1 LKSLLTLVL
10 CVLSDAEAWCCTSA
24 THDRKTIM
32 SRFKNEGTSFLTI
45 TLPAYAKGFE
55 RSLDVGQ
62 VDPSLFP
69 SFGKHKGLPRFLGGF
84 LDLVFDRNTGR
95 LLADPS
101 HEAIFY
107 IRQITLMCKK
117 ILLPCTKERERNAFD
132 EYVKCEYEVR
142 SWGENVPERLIR
154 RFGRISHLLWDRD
167 LSVID
172 RKVYEGHHVPRHG
185 PGTTAER
192 IVANAKFVQ
201 PTWTE
206 RLERNFF
213 QSSEFLIPN
222 SGYYEEL
229 SSIDFVEPGRELPV
243 RVVSVPKTL
252 KTPRIIAIEPLC
264 MQYAQQS
271 LMELFVDQLERSDY
285 LSGSIGFT
293 DQVPNQLMAMLGSSD
308 GSLSTIDLSEAS
320 DRVSNRLVQELFSP
334 YRSLLRA
341 LMACRTWRADVP
353 GHGVIPLAK
362 FAAMG
367 SAVCFPVEA
376 MVFLTICVLAI
387 EDQLNRP
394 LKRSDLRLILQ
405 QVRVYG
411 DDIIVPTEYVRSV
424 TSWLSAFGMKVNTA
438 KSFWTGKFR
447 ESCGR
452 DYYDGSDVTVTY
464 VRRLLPRKRK
474 DVSEVMSLVSLRNQ
488 LYSAG
493 LWISARHLD
502 GEIRKIIPFPNV
514 EDSSPIL
521 GRKTYLGYSVE
532 RQCPNLHHPLVRGV
546 VARVKHRPSPLDGV
560 YALMKFFLKRG
571 VQPLH
576 DVKHLERS
584 GRPLSVDIKTRWAP
598 PF

>member
-1 LKSLLTLVL
+1 MKSLLTLVH

-24 THDRKTIM
+24 SRDKRTIT
-32 SRFKNEGTSFLTI
+32 SRTKDEGVSFLTI
-45 TLPAYAKGFE
+45 TLPSYAKDFE
-55 RSLDVGQ
+55 KSLDQGW
-62 VDPSLFP
+62 VDPSLFS
-69 SFGKHKGLPRFLGGF
+69 SFGKHKCLPRFLGGF
-84 LDLVFDRNTGR
+84 MDLVFDRSTGQ

-101 HEAIFY
+101 HEAIFF

-117 ILLPCTKERERNAFD
+117 ILLPCTKERERRAFD
-132 EYVKCEYEVR
+132 EYVKCENEV
-142 SWGENVPERLIR
+142 SAWNENVSERLIR
-154 RFGRISHLLWDRD
+154 RFADISHVLWDHD
-167 LSVID
+167 LSIID
-172 RKVYEGHHVPRHG
+172 RKVYEGRHVPRHG

-201 PTWTE
+201 PTWTN
-206 RLERNFF
+206 RLERNLF
-213 QSSEFLIPN
+213 QSADFLIPN
-222 SGYYEEL
+222 SGFYEEL
-229 SSIDFVEPGRELPV
+229 ESVDFVEPGRELPV

-271 LMELFVDQLERSDY
+271 LLELLVDQLERSDY

-293 DQVPNQLMAMLGSSD
+293 DQTPNQLMAAIGSSD

-320 DRVSNRLVQELFSP
+320 DRVSNRLVQELFRP
-334 YRSLLRA
+334 YGSLLRS

-353 GHGVIPLAK
+353 GHGIIPLSK
-362 FAAMG
+362 FASMG

-376 MVFLTICVLAI
+376 MVFLTIILLAI

-394 LKRSDLRLILQ
+394 LSRKDLHPILQ
-405 QVRVYG
+405 KVRVYG

-424 TSWLSAFGMKVNTA
+424 TSWLTAFGMKVNTA

-464 VRRLLPRKRK
+464 VRRLLPRNRK

-488 LYSAG
+488 FYQTG
-493 LWISARHLD
+493 LWVSARHLD
-502 GEIRKIIPFPNV
+502 DVIGTLIPFPNV
-514 EDSSPIL
+514 EDTSPIL
-521 GRKTYLGYSVE
+521 GRKSYLGYSTGKWD
-532 RQCPNLHHPLVRGV
+532 PDLHRPLVKGV
-546 VARVKHRPSPLDGV
+546 VARIKHRVSHLDGH

-571 VQPLH
+571 EQPLH

-584 GRPLSVDIKTRWAP
+584 GRPLSVDIKTRWAQP
-598 PF
+598 Y